1 MKTEKKFSLGR
12 IYYPVKTLGPGNR
25 VGIWMNGCNRGC
37 AGCIS
42 PELQH
47 YDASKEITVKEL
59 MLMIHRIQ
67 YPIEGFTIS
76 GGEPFYNPDALNE
89 IVQSLADVCDDI
101 LIYTGYT
108 IEELRLQENEAINTV
123 LNTCAAL
130 IDGSYI
136 KELNDNRGLRGSSN
150 QKCLIFK
157 YQDKYK
163 GIEIA
168 DRALQNVM
176 YGNKVL
182 TIGIPQGDINL

>member
-150 QKCLIFK
+150 QKCLILNTKINTKASKQLIEHFK
-157 YQDKYK
+157 MLCM
-163 GIEIA
+163 GI
-168 DRALQNVM
+168 
-176 YGNKVL
+176 KC
-182 TIGIPQGDINL
+182 

>member
-25 VGIWMNGCNRGC
+25 VGIWLNGCNRGC

-163 GIEIA
+163 GIETA